1 MGLEGSVLRN
11 GRLHHSLDIGLV
23 CYAPHLMCLFI
34 VVATRIKI
42 SVLNIL
48 CKVFGMDA
56 NKQNS
61 QMFQVYEMRFPGV
74 QGDRKLFYYCW
85 RVNIH
90 RFKSASQGQVKFFL
104 PQRG

>member
-74 QGDRKLFYYCW
+74 QSDRNCSITVRGSTFI
-85 RVNIH
+85 V
-90 RFKSASQGQVKFFL
+90 SSQLARDK
-104 PQRG
+104 